1 MCFPFPL
8 AAEASF
14 LKAVVLEPIR
24 STRRCLEFGSAECSP
39 SPRAQELPTT
49 QRTPR
54 IVPEKTQWQAGL
66 QRQRGRCPERGG
78 EIPAAAAGGQCL
90 PGRSGPGEAGWQPA
104 RRAPPAA
111 AGCGGRAAT
120 TITLP
125 LSPSQVQHI
134 CKWCQLICWLADGEL
149 RLPFI
154 AQRRLRLLSLAL
166 TFLLLEQMQRLPEF
180 GCASTRTEAL
190 RQLSASL
197 L

>member
-1 MCFPFPL
+1 MKSRPPPL
-8 AAEASF
+8 EDS
-14 LKAVVLEPIR
+14 V
-24 STRRCLEFGSAECSP
+24 S
-39 SPRAQELPTT
+39 
-49 QRTPR
+49 
-54 IVPEKTQWQAGL
+54 
-66 QRQRGRCPERGG
+66 
-78 EIPAAAAGGQCL
+78 
-90 PGRSGPGEAGWQPA
+90 PGEAGRERAGWQPA
-104 RRAPPAA
+104 RWAPGAA

-180 GCASTRTEAL
+180 GCVSARTEAL
-190 RQLSASL
+190 RRFSASL
-197 L
+197 CNTALYVLFKPFFSHFPT